1 MASKGTKVTQ
11 REIKRMWEL
20 YQKLGSYTAVAKKV
34 RRSRDTVSRYVSQYE
49 TAIGVANIL
58 R

>member
-1 MASKGTKVTQ
+1 MACKGTKVNQ

-20 YQKLGSYTAVAKKV
+20 YQKLGSYTAVAKKM
-34 RRSRDTVSRYVSQYE
+34 RRSRDTVSRYVAQYE
-49 TAIGVANIL
+49 TAVGVANIL